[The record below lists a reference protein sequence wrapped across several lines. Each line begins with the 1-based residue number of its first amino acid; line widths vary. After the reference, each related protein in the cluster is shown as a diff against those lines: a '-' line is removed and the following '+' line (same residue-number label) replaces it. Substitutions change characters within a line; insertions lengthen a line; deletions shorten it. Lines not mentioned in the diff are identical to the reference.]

1 MVKKNNNTIL
11 NRSAVKKNIKK
22 CQQKIRK
29 IQLEEYGADKPV
41 LRLTRRCID
50 TIVSALDTS
59 LREIVDL
66 VDVVVKKNNAIVATK
81 EDFELVLHLILGR
94 AAVICG

>member
-1 MVKKNNNTIL
+1 MVKKNTIL

-22 CQQKIRK
+22 CQRKIRK

-41 LRLTRRCID
+41 LRLTKRCID
-50 TIVSALDTS
+50 TIVSALDSS

-66 VDVVVKKNNAIVATK
+66 VDVVVKKNNTAGVATK